1 MKPTLV
7 MMIITSVTEI
17 KKINVIAHEFES
29 NMRRILEIGGRERG
43 GLVTQIIP
51 SKPFISG

>member
-1 MKPTLV
+1 MTPTLV